1 MMDLLYTGTSPTRAY
16 ADDAGLD
23 LYVNGSHTVDP
34 GEYVDVDL
42 NISIKTPPGYW
53 VLLTGRSSSMR
64 NRRILVAQG
73 VIDPGYTGPLYAGVT
88 NMGKTPAVIHH
99 GERIAQL
106 IVFRNETE
114 ALRLVPVDDL
124 PDTERGDRGFGSSG
138 N

>member
-23 LYVNGSHTVDP
+23 LYVNGSHTIDP

-114 ALRLVPVDDL
+114 ALRLVPADDL